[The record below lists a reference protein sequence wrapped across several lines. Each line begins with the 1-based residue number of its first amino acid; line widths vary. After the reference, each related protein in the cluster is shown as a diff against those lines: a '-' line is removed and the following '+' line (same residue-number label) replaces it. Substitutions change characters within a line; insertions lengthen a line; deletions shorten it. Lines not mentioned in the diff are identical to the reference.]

1 MEYRQIV
8 AITGLPGLYQL
19 LNAQN
24 NGAIVKSLTDKTV
37 SFISSRKHQLT
48 PLESIEI
55 YTIEDNVPLAEVFK
69 KIKDIDAEALEANNK
84 NDKNHY
90 RSLFEKVLPNFDE
103 DRVYASDIKKIF
115 KWYQLLKEND
125 LLEFEQ
131 KEEEATVE
139 AQEPQAV
146 EEEAAQSTTKKT
158 SKTAKTGKA
167 KSADK

>member
-55 YTIEDNVPLAEVFK
+55 YTTEDNMPLAEVFK
-69 KIKDIDAEALEANNK
+69 KIKDIDAEALEANSK

-90 RSLFEKVLPNFDE
+90 RKIFETVLPNFD
-103 DRVYASDIKKIF
+103 DARVYASDIKKVF

-131 KEEEATVE
+131 AEATVE
-139 AQEPQAV
+139 SENQQEV
-146 EEEAAQSTTKKT
+146 ETTTSEE
-158 SKTAKTGKA
+158 KTAKESKA
-167 KSADK
+167 TDK

>member
-8 AITGLPGLYQL
+8 AVTGLPGLFQL

-24 NGAIVKSLTDKTV
+24 NGAIVKSLTDKGV

-55 YTIEDNVPLAEVFK
+55 YTTEGNARLDEVFL
-69 KIKDIDAEALEANNK
+69 KIIEFDAQTIAANEK

-90 RSLFEKVLPNFDE
+90 RDLFRSILPNFDE
-103 DRVYASDIKKIF
+103 ERVYASDIKKVF

-125 LLEFEQ
+125 LLHFEKQ
-131 KEEEATVE
+131 EQEADTATEANAVDEKETPELPVKK
-139 AQEPQAV
+139 PKK
-146 EEEAAQSTTKKT
+146 TTKKKEVKPT
-158 SKTAKTGKA
+158 EG
-167 KSADK
+167 